1 MIGENKFT
9 PAAETPKE
17 EKKVYKVKKICSN
30 CGKDLGEM
38 ESAIDMPSH
47 GLCPDCA
54 QIEREK
60 MLEAVRKSME
70 K

>member
-1 MIGENKFT
+1 M
-9 PAAETPKE
+9 PAAENPE
-17 EKKVYKVKKICSN
+17 EKKKVYKVRKICSV
-30 CGKDLGEM
+30 CGKGLGEM

-47 GLCPDCA
+47 GLCPECA
-54 QIEREK
+54 KIEREK